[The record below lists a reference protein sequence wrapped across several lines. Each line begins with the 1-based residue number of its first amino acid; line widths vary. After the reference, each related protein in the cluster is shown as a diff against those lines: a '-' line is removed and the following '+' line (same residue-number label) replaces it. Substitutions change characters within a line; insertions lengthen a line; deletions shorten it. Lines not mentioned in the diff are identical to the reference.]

1 MARAVLE
8 NAGELRPLRCTGA
21 QVTEVE
27 PGGLDRRLVRTGRA
41 GVTRSGYANLLQ
53 KWRDVLSDYRA
64 AAPGEPPPVVLRW
77 R

>member
-41 GVTRSGYANLLQ
+41 GVTRVGFREPAP
-53 KWRDVLSDYRA
+53 KMA
-64 AAPGEPPPVVLRW
+64 ATP
-77 R
+77 

>member
-27 PGGLDRRLVRTGRA
+27 PGDSTGGSFELGSPGAGMRTCSKNGA
-41 GVTRSGYANLLQ
+41 TS
-53 KWRDVLSDYRA
+53 
-64 AAPGEPPPVVLRW
+64 
-77 R
+77 

>member
-41 GVTRSGYANLLQ
+41 GVTRGGYANLLQ
-53 KWRDVLSDYRA
+53 KWRDVLSDRA

>member
-27 PGGLDRRLVRTGRA
+27 PGDSTGGSFELGELGSPGVGMRTCSKNGA
-41 GVTRSGYANLLQ
+41 TS
-53 KWRDVLSDYRA
+53 
-64 AAPGEPPPVVLRW
+64 
-77 R
+77 